1 MLQQRSVNKSGSV
14 HCRDHYWSFSQQ
26 NWENPMWNK
35 TCTVEGVICTV
46 CYCSGLIKNCLKTFL
61 VRLPMCGRQPLVALC
76 LLMMKMQCQSLH
88 WPQCLPACSSVMNGL
103 IASSFCEIDHMT
115 LHLYVCVCVLNF
127 YFAYLSLRH
136 RTIFYIGTLL
146 ILMACVCVCVRARA
160 GVCMCVCAQ
169 VCVCAFGGCFVS
181 ANGLLVDVCQC
192 CCLLMF
198 VCLPL
203 SRHFPCKTW

>member
-1 MLQQRSVNKSGSV
+1 M
-14 HCRDHYWSFSQQ
+14 
-26 NWENPMWNK
+26 
-35 TCTVEGVICTV
+35 
-46 CYCSGLIKNCLKTFL
+46 
-61 VRLPMCGRQPLVALC
+61 
-76 LLMMKMQCQSLH
+76 
-88 WPQCLPACSSVMNGL
+88 
-103 IASSFCEIDHMT
+103 
-115 LHLYVCVCVLNF
+115 LNF

-146 ILMACVCVCVRARA
+146 ILMVCVCVRA
-160 GVCMCVCAQ
+160 CVLVQ
-169 VCVCAFGGCFVS
+169 VCVCAFGCCFLS